1 MTHVAT
7 WYLRCECQRVPNHP
21 RTPIVN
27 RVDARV
33 TVLALQPSRCLLKD
47 TVYTPQPE
55 LWQLKVVS
63 RLFLHFSIAAHS
75 AQPTQVPSNSTVVS
89 RTNGIVMKDITS
101 TNYSSLSPPSLSLF
115 SFFFLKT
122 SRKQVFTIA
131 GAVTMATLFTR
142 HRPKIHR
149 YTTQILGQRTW
160 EKAPPVLFSFPRHYK
175 VIPCT

>member
-101 TNYSSLSPPSLSLF
+101 TNYSSLSPPSLS
-115 SFFFLKT
+115 FLKKKT
-122 SRKQVFTIA
+122 AVNKFLQSLGLLPWQLCSPGTDLKYTGIQHKFLANGHERKPRQCCSHF
-131 GAVTMATLFTR
+131 
-142 HRPKIHR
+142 
-149 YTTQILGQRTW
+149 LGIT
-160 EKAPPVLFSFPRHYK
+160 K
-175 VIPCT
+175 